1 MAREIFDTP
10 VPGQSLTEDASHVIW
25 ERLHREEVIDTIVIL
40 LRNGMTVE
48 NITRVLVFS
57 GFLNGKFTV
66 DTAILLSPIV
76 AKMKESIG
84 KKAGVEKIRVTNP
97 KVDSTKRL
105 LEVVAKS
112 EERKVD
118 EEEEEIE
125 LEEGVGIM
133 AKPSKKPKTE
143 EDEE

>member
-1 MAREIFDTP
+1 
-10 VPGQSLTEDASHVIW
+10 
-25 ERLHREEVIDTIVIL
+25 
-40 LRNGMTVE
+40 
-48 NITRVLVFS
+48 
-57 GFLNGKFTV
+57 V

-76 AKMKESIG
+76 AKMIASIG
-84 KKAGVEKIRVTNP
+84 KKAGVEKIKVTNP

-112 EERKVD
+112 EEREVD
-118 EEEEEIE
+118 EEEEME

-143 EDEE
+143 EDKE